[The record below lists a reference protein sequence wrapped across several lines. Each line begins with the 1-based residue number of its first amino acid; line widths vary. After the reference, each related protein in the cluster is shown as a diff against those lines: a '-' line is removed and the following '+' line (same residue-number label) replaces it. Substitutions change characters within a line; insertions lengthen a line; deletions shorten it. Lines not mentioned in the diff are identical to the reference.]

1 MTARSAD
8 ADVAH
13 GLVDVIV
20 PTNRLS
26 PFLNP
31 ALASVTGQHYSPLR
45 VLIVDDGSDVPDA
58 LDLLAAD
65 LPDATVIHRP
75 HEGVSAARNAA
86 IRAGSGEFVTFLDDD
101 DLWPPRRLDDLVA
114 TLREHPEA
122 AGAFGNGR
130 YIDADGKAFGQ
141 WTTPSASR
149 EDFLRG
155 ATPIPRITALLVR
168 RSALERVGLFDEE
181 LSFSEDDELILRLL
195 RNAAL
200 VGTGTTVVDYRRHG
214 ENATLANWRVRYR
227 SARAAV
233 GKNIAAAQRLREP
246 EQVRL
251 LRLNLKRLDSSTAAK
266 SAGRVVHDIRER
278 RMRSAIADLGW
289 SIRTAPLGFLRG
301 AVQRATSHL
310 RARIGSH
317 AR

>member
-1 MTARSAD
+1 VTVESGDAAVAR
-8 ADVAH
+8 

-26 PFLNP
+26 PFLGP
-31 ALASVTGQHYSPLR
+31 ALESVRSQHYSPRR
-45 VLIVDDGSDVPDA
+45 VLLVDDGSDVPDA
-58 LDLLAAD
+58 LDSLAAD
-65 LPDATVIHRP
+65 MPDTTIIHRA

-86 IRAGSGEFVTFLDDD
+86 IRAGRGEFVTFLDDD
-101 DLWPPRRLDDLVA
+101 DLWPPQRLEDLVA

-130 YIDADGKAFGQ
+130 YIDAEGEVFGQ
-141 WTTPSASR
+141 WTTSSASR

-168 RSALERVGLFDEE
+168 RSALERVGLFDET
-181 LSFSEDDELILRLL
+181 LAYSEDDELILRLL
-195 RNAAL
+195 RDAAL

-214 ENATLANWRVRYR
+214 ENATLAHWRVRHR

-233 GKNIAAAQRLREP
+233 GRNIAAAQRLGEH
-246 EQVRL
+246 EQARL
-251 LRLNLKRLDSSTAAK
+251 LRLNLKRVDRSTAAK
-266 SAGRVVHDIRER
+266 SAGRVFHEIRAR
-278 RMRSAIADLGW
+278 RVRSAVADLGW
-289 SIRTAPLGFLRG
+289 SIRIAPLGFLRG
-301 AVQRATSHL
+301 AVQSTTSHL
-310 RARIGSH
+310 RARIRSH